1 MDSAVSLLCVVPAG
15 SVAQL
20 VAAGLSN
27 MGSLYLTVEGA
38 AKTHMNGFITA
49 KATVL
54 ESLLGK
60 HTLGPLWQILTAG
73 NLHTGLSLLV

>member
-1 MDSAVSLLCVVPAG
+1 MHTVNTMSCVVPAG
-15 SVAQL
+15 SVAEL

-27 MGSLYLTVEGA
+27 LGSLYLTVEGA

-54 ESLLGK
+54 ESLLGRQP
-60 HTLGPLWQILTAG
+60 HTLQ
-73 NLHTGLSLLV
+73 TG